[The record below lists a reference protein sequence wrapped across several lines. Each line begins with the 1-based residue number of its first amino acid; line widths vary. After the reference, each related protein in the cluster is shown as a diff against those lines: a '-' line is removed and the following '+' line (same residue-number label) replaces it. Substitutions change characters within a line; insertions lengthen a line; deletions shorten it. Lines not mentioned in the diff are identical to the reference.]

1 MHADLGISRAWPHY
15 VILVGI
21 ILIGPKLREEG
32 RGHSKKCREEPDE
45 RDVDGVRPG
54 PGHILALGPLGV
66 LHKEMEGE
74 EHSSQGQEEQEAVV
88 EIPAKGLYY
97 YASSVTLRNLTF

>member
-1 MHADLGISRAWPHY
+1 MHADLGVSRLWPHN

-21 ILIGPKLREEG
+21 ILVWTKLREEG
-32 RGHSKKCREEPDE
+32 RGHSEQGREETDE
-45 RDVDGVRPG
+45 GDVDGVRPG

-88 EIPAKGLYY
+88 EIPARGLY
-97 YASSVTLRNLTF
+97 